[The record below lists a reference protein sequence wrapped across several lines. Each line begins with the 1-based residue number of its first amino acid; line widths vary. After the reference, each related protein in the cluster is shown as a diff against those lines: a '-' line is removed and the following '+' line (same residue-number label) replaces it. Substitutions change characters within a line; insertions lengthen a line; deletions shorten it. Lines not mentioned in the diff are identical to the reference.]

1 MGRRS
6 SLTPKRAH
14 IAASGPFNDVL
25 QSEIG
30 PSASATSYDDLQ
42 DSLPT
47 DDLAEEELGSHDD
60 DIDVAPAPRKG
71 KGTMRSRPRIES
83 DDELEDGDEE
93 GYVEALPVVKSP
105 PSHRI
110 RKAVEPTF
118 SIVPSSSKR
127 VATSP
132 KTVRGTGGL
141 FSPVRPR
148 SALIKSVPPPVLS
161 DEEQWETRSPRANG
175 TAPNPS
181 PKKDAQNDDSSA
193 QSKGKPPLKVEVTP
207 AVGNP
212 SAPPVANDK
221 LLITIRHPPTEKE
234 NKFKVKSTHVVGRVL
249 SSACGAFKLDPNG
262 ASLMLWSEED
272 GLETSYP
279 CGNHLSMGNIA
290 TDGTIFT
297 IELAK

>member
-14 IAASGPFNDVL
+14 IAASGSFNEVL
-25 QSEIG
+25 QSEVG

-47 DDLAEEELGSHDD
+47 DDLAEEELGSNYDD
-60 DIDVAPAPRKG
+60 LDVAPASRKG

-83 DDELEDGDEE
+83 DDEGDEE
-93 GYVEALPVVKSP
+93 GYVEARPVVKSP

-132 KTVRGTGGL
+132 KTVRGTGGP

-148 SALIKSVPPPVLS
+148 SALIKSVPPPILS
-161 DEEQWETRSPRANG
+161 DDEQWETKPPRANG

-181 PKKDAQNDDSSA
+181 PKKDAQND
-193 QSKGKPPLKVEVTP
+193 G
-207 AVGNP
+207 
-212 SAPPVANDK
+212 
-221 LLITIRHPPTEKE
+221 
-234 NKFKVKSTHVVGRVL
+234 
-249 SSACGAFKLDPNG
+249 
-262 ASLMLWSEED
+262 
-272 GLETSYP
+272 
-279 CGNHLSMGNIA
+279 
-290 TDGTIFT
+290 
-297 IELAK
+297 